1 MEKTQKEIAD
11 EKRAADIAN
20 LEERI
25 AALEEEIAKGRQK
38 IAILQTPNAPIV
50 YEYTIEAYD
59 QRKGGGYRNECFV
72 SKKTVT
78 LRENVPPVL
87 LKELYA
93 WVNEAIDISIE
104 EVQDLKN
111 QLNTVKK

>member
-1 MEKTQKEIAD
+1 MGKEKLTKEQ
-11 EKRAADIAN
+11 

-25 AALEEEIAKGRQK
+25 AELEEEIAIGRRK

-59 QRKGGGYRNECFV
+59 QRKGGGYRTEAFV

-78 LRENVPPVL
+78 LRENVPAAL
-87 LKELYA
+87 LEELYA
-93 WVNEAIDISIE
+93 WVHSGIDIMRE
-104 EVQDLKN
+104 EIDDLKA
-111 QLNTVKK
+111 QLKKL